1 LANRLP
7 GRPFRADRAG
17 LTVRVTF
24 VTPLAERLGG
34 TENMLWHILRHAS
47 SAELAPRVVCFQE
60 GPLIDEVD
68 ALGIPTSVIQSG
80 RLREARRGAAAVR
93 RLTRL
98 LRRDRPDIVLNWLP
112 KAHLYAG
119 PASVAAGIGRR
130 VVWWQHSLAG
140 GWIDQAATVLPA
152 AAVGCSSHAI
162 ADSQQRMRPQ
172 RRTFVVHPGVE
183 PDDFRSASI
192 TASDLGI
199 PGDRLIAAIVGR
211 LQAWKGQHR
220 VLEAVSL
227 LRSRGVDVHLLV
239 VGGAAH
245 GLSPGY
251 AERVGRLVSELGLED
266 RTTLTGQVP
275 SALPYIALSDVL
287 VNASEAEPFGLVLIE
302 AMMSCTA
309 VIAVDAGGPAEII
322 EHERSGLLLAD
333 GRPETIAAGLERLL
347 FDEDLRRR
355 LGAAGQHRALEH
367 FSAVAMTQR
376 LGGALKA
383 ITDHGVVGC

>member
-1 LANRLP
+1 
-7 GRPFRADRAG
+7 
-17 LTVRVTF
+17 VRVTF

-47 SAELAPRVVCFQE
+47 SADLAPRVICFQE
-60 GPLIDEVD
+60 GPFIDEVD
-68 ALGIPTSVIQSG
+68 ALGIPTSVLQPG
-80 RLREARRGAAAVR
+80 RMREARRGAAAVR

-98 LRRDRPDIVLNWLP
+98 LRRDRPDVVLNWLP

-140 GWIDQAATVLPA
+140 AWIDQAATVLPA

-183 PDDFRSASI
+183 PDDFRFASI

-251 AERVGRLVSELGLED
+251 AEHVSRLVSELRLED
-266 RTTLTGQVP
+266 RITLTGQVP
-275 SALPYIALSDVL
+275 SALPYIALSDIL

-333 GRPETIAAGLERLL
+333 GRPATIAAGLERLL
-347 FDEDLRRR
+347 FDEELRRR

-367 FSAVAMTQR
+367 FSAAAMTQR

-383 ITDHGVVGC
+383 ITDDGFVGC